1 MKDIDFNL
9 LTVFDAIM
17 SEQSIS
23 RAATR
28 LAMTQPAV
36 SNALSRM
43 RVTYNDPL
51 FVKAGRGVKPTP
63 RAQQLWQEVH
73 APLQVLRDA
82 VRPPAFQP
90 REAKRR
96 FRLGTTDL
104 MTMVLWPELRRLV
117 ESEAPGIDILA
128 VPHTTQHT
136 ERLLSNGEADLVFGI
151 FENLGREY
159 RSQPLFADD
168 YVCAMRKSHPL
179 AGVPLTMKRYLS
191 ADHLLVSLSG
201 DPVGMV
207 DKLLAQQGLKR
218 HVAMTVNQ
226 FLSVPVLLA
235 ESDLLC
241 IVPRTAVKGCGLA
254 ESLLHITRP
263 PLDLST
269 LLVSMAWHVRNDR
282 DAGHIWLRNSVAG
295 ICGENASDAL
305 LRKRGSH
312 GQGID
317 KSAIE
322 NKSREPAVVA

>member
-1 MKDIDFNL
+1 MKDIDLKL
-9 LTVFDAIM
+9 LAVFDAIM
-17 SEQSIS
+17 SEQSIT

-43 RVTYNDPL
+43 RLTYNDPL

-63 RAQQLWQEVH
+63 KAQQLWQEVH

-104 MTMVLWPELRRLV
+104 MTMVLWPGLRRLV

-159 RSQPLFADD
+159 RSQLLFAND
-168 YVCAMRKSHPL
+168 YICAMRKSHPL
-179 AGVPLTMKRYLS
+179 AGAPLTMKRYLS

-207 DKLLAQQGLKR
+207 DKLLEQQGLKR
-218 HVAMTVNQ
+218 RVAMTVNQ
-226 FLSVPVLLA
+226 FLSVPALLA
-235 ESDLLC
+235 GSDLIC
-241 IVPRTAVKGCGLA
+241 IAPRITVIKCPL
-254 ESLLHITRP
+254 SSDLHVSKP
-263 PLDLST
+263 PFDLST
-269 LLVSMAWHVRNDR
+269 PLVSMAWHARTDR
-282 DAGHIWLRNSVAG
+282 DPGHIWLRNSVAG

-322 NKSREPAVVA
+322 NKPREPAVVA